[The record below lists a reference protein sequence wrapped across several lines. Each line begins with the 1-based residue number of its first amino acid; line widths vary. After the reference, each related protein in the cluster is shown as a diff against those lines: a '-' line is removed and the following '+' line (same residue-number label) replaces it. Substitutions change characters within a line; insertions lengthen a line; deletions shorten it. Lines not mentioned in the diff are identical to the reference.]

1 LTHPATRWRAGIGIK
16 WPAGAWFKIKLVWLV
31 MAFKRRPGDHR
42 GIVGAKPSWWD
53 DNLKSGRISFGL

>member
-1 LTHPATRWRAGIGIK
+1 
-16 WPAGAWFKIKLVWLV
+16 

-42 GIVGAKPSWWD
+42 GIVGAKPSWRD